1 MESWQILAMIF
12 GPAGAGYM
20 GVKASLNGT
29 QNDVREIK
37 KTLSKIGD
45 NLEDNRIRVAV
56 LEAIQR
62 GDNVQR
68 ER

>member
-1 MESWQILAMIF
+1 
-12 GPAGAGYM
+12 
-20 GVKASLNGT
+20 
-29 QNDVREIK
+29 VREIK

-62 GDNVQR
+62 GENVQR